1 MDEYTIDLSE
11 VFGIDDLELDS
22 TGLEDPEIEETD
34 SDSIELS

>member
-11 VFGIDDLELDS
+11 VFGIDGLEDS